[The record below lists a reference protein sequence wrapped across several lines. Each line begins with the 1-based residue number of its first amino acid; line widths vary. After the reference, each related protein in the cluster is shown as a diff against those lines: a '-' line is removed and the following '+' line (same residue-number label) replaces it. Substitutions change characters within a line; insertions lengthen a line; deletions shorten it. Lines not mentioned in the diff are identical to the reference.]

1 MVYMYHSFLVHSSAD
16 GHLGCFHVLAMTN
29 SAAMNIGVHV
39 SLSEGGMFQENS
51 IETCILS
58 RVKQITSPGWMHE
71 TSAQTWCSAKTWRER
86 VEKGGGRGD
95 RDGEDM

>member
-29 SAAMNIGVHV
+29 SYKRSDLVPWEDLEGAGGEGV
-39 SLSEGGMFQENS
+39 
-51 IETCILS
+51 
-58 RVKQITSPGWMHE
+58 
-71 TSAQTWCSAKTWRER
+71 
-86 VEKGGGRGD
+86 GRGD